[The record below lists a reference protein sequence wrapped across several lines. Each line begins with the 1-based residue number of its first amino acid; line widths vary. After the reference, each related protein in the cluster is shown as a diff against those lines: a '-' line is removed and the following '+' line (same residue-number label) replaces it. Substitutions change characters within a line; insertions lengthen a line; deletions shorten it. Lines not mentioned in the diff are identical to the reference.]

1 VLDGDLSFW
10 ASQIREYLMQLTDLA
25 SEDTWTWY
33 NLAYSPFPPEDMMRA
48 VAIDLSDTADRRA
61 HALDGLTWAWATFAN
76 ILLAR
81 AAAAADI
88 PPPYDFAAW
97 DRDFAGATGAQ
108 PEAFGE
114 HVLTLLDVM
123 IGANK

>member
-1 VLDGDLSFW
+1 MLDGDLSFW
-10 ASQIREYLMQLTDLA
+10 AWQIREYLMVLTDLE
-25 SEDTWTWY
+25 SRDTWTWHA
-33 NLAYSPFPPEDMMRA
+33 LAYSPFPPEDMLRS
-48 VAIDLSDTADRRA
+48 VAMDLFDTAYLRTSC
-61 HALDGLTWAWATFAN
+61 LDSLTWAVDTFAN

-81 AAAAADI
+81 AASLGDI